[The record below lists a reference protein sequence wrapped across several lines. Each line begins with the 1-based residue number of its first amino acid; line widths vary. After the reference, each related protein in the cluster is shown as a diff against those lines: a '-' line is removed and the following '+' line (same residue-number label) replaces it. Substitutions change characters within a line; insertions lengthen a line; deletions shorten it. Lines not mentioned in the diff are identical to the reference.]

1 MTDTPTRLL
10 LGAHVS
16 IAGGIEKAFSRG
28 EAIGC
33 SAIQIFT
40 RNASRWKAKPLSD
53 EAVAA
58 FQQARR
64 DSSIGY
70 VSAHDSYL
78 INLSSPD
85 LKLRNRSIEAFVD
98 EMVRCSQLG
107 IEDLVMHPGAHVG
120 AGYEAGMN
128 TLIASFRSVLSEAPA
143 DVRILVENTA
153 GQGSCLGARFEEL
166 AEILERL
173 PQGNLAVCFDTCH
186 AFAAGYDLRST
197 AGYQQVM
204 EEFDRFIGVEKL
216 ALFHANDS
224 KKPLG
229 SRVDRHEHVGRGL
242 IGPTGFAALMADQ
255 RFAGRPKIIETPP
268 GDEHCDDLRN
278 LALLR
283 QFAEG
288 AELDVFM
295 EEG

>member
-1 MTDTPTRLL
+1 MAVSSTRLL

-16 IAGGIEKAFSRG
+16 IAGGIEKAFGRG

-40 RNASRWKAKPLSD
+40 RNASRWQAKPLSD
-53 EAVAA
+53 EAVKA
-58 FQQARR
+58 FRRARHA
-64 DSSIGY
+64 SSIDY

-78 INLSSPD
+78 INLASPD
-85 LKLRNRSIEAFVD
+85 PELRHRSIVAFID
-98 EMVRCSQLG
+98 EMVRCARLG

-128 TLIASFRSVLSEAPA
+128 TLIASLGSVFAEAPA
-143 DVRILVENTA
+143 EVRVLLENTA

-186 AFAAGYDLRST
+186 AFAAGYDLRSID
-197 AGYQQVM
+197 GYQQVM
-204 EEFDRFIGVEKL
+204 DTFDRLIGTEQL
-216 ALFHANDS
+216 ALFHVNDS

-242 IGPTGFAALMADQ
+242 IGPTGFEALMADK
-255 RFAGRPKIIETPP
+255 RFAGRAKIIETPP

-283 QFAEG
+283 QFAER
-288 AELDVFM
+288 ANPELSM
-295 EEG
+295 EDG